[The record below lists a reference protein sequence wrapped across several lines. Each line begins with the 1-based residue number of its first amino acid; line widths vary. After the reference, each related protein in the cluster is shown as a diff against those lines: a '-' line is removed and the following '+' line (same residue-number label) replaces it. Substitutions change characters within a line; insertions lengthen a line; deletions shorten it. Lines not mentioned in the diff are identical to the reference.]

1 MYWNNWNIC
10 VWCTEGWKCQILP
23 MRNLASFSPYLLS
36 KPDCFPS
43 IVAVDREQRVSA
55 EELVLSGA
63 SRNTR
68 LWALPGGRAPQPGPR
83 PLQPEGGLLQ
93 LPQEQRSVWER
104 ERHVLCCF
112 FCFFSVSRRNICGF
126 VTVDSSVSLD
136 WYWGR
141 AQTKHVAH
149 TGMSTISPTARK
161 LILSPAALCLC
172 FTESIDLF
180 FLHYTPPHHCFMAF
194 IEQRQRISV
203 NIHVNKSDPAYPS
216 C

>member
-1 MYWNNWNIC
+1 MSATRRPC
-10 VWCTEGWKCQILP
+10 
-23 MRNLASFSPYLLS
+23 
-36 KPDCFPS
+36 PS
-43 IVAVDREQRVSA
+43 
-55 EELVLSGA
+55 
-63 SRNTR
+63 T
-68 LWALPGGRAPQPGPR
+68 RAPPPPAR
-83 PLQPEGGLLQ
+83 RAAASAPARAKVCVREG
-93 LPQEQRSVWER
+93 ETCT
-104 ERHVLCCF
+104 VLF
-112 FCFFSVSRRNICGF
+112 FFFFFSQQEEHLWFCHCRQQCLTGLILR
-126 VTVDSSVSLD
+126 
-136 WYWGR
+136 R

>member
-68 LWALPGGRAPQPGPR
+68 LWALPGGRAPQPGPC

-112 FCFFSVSRRNICGF
+112 FFSQQEEHLWFCHCRQQCLTGLILRARTNKTRRSHRNVNNFPNCEKAHPLSCCSLFVFHWEYWFVFPPLHTPSPLFYGFHWAATTNIC
-126 VTVDSSVSLD
+126 
-136 WYWGR
+136 
-141 AQTKHVAH
+141 QH
-149 TGMSTISPTARK
+149 
-161 LILSPAALCLC
+161 
-172 FTESIDLF
+172 
-180 FLHYTPPHHCFMAF
+180 
-194 IEQRQRISV
+194 
-203 NIHVNKSDPAYPS
+203 S
-216 C
+216 CE

>member
-23 MRNLASFSPYLLS
+23 MRNLAWFSPYLLS

-83 PLQPEGGLLQ
+83 PLQPEGRLLQ

-112 FCFFSVSRRNICGF
+112 FSFFFSQQEEHLWFCHCRQQCLTGLILR
-126 VTVDSSVSLD
+126 
-136 WYWGR
+136 R

-180 FLHYTPPHHCFMAF
+180 FPPLHTPSPLFYGFHWAATT
-194 IEQRQRISV
+194 
-203 NIHVNKSDPAYPS
+203 NICQHS
-216 C
+216 CE